1 MTYCII
7 QSTTANEEEAKKI
20 ARHLVEKKLIAC
32 CSIIPTVTSIYRWKD
47 EITEDN
53 EVLMIMKTKAELYSK
68 VEKEIKKLH
77 SYEVHEIICIPINA
91 GSKEYLNWID
101 EQT

>member
-77 SYEVHEIICIPINA
+77 SYEVPEIICIPINA